1 MSVTFQHK
9 EQQWPSK
16 CTELT
21 QFNHAYSS
29 KRELEP
35 IQINKNFNNA
45 NSYGFFLDISW
56 SGHEMYQLKKIVT
69 TCKLRVL
76 FYLVGIFRTSSPGD
90 SISSDPGRI
99 VQRT

>member
-16 CTELT
+16 CTELI
-21 QFNHAYSS
+21 QFNHTYSS
-29 KRELEP
+29 KTELEP

-69 TCKLRVL
+69 TCKLRLL